1 MPTVESRLIQDMNMK
16 SFTIHYLI
24 PHYLINMRFLTII
37 QVSRL
42 TSKQVLIMEP
52 MLLHTHISTKNNPDN
67 SYWNEAMHEI
77 EYKYYIAAMK
87 KEIAQLVK
95 QKPVSE

>member
-42 TSKQVLIMEP
+42 TSKQVLLMEP
-52 MLLHTHISTKNNPDN
+52 ILVHM
-67 SYWNEAMHEI
+67 
-77 EYKYYIAAMK
+77 
-87 KEIAQLVK
+87 QLVTK
-95 QKPVSE
+95 IIQIIYLGMKLFMEKNLNTALQL